1 MSLEISTGSFSS
13 SLAPQT
19 DFYHVNRADPPVSRG
34 DPSTSK
40 DAVDLSVKLFNQDL
54 RFTMAPET
62 KKDTVDLSSR
72 QFNREL
78 KFVMDPE
85 TKKVVAKVIDQK
97 THEVIRQIP
106 DKGPEP
112 VSNIAGYM
120 GKTVSVAV

>member
-19 DFYHVNRADPPVSRG
+19 DFYHVNRDDPPPASRG
-34 DPSTSK
+34 DPSAS
-40 DAVDLSVKLFNQDL
+40 
-54 RFTMAPET
+54 
-62 KKDTVDLSSR
+62 KDTVDLSAKM
-72 QFNREL
+72 FNREL

-85 TKKVVAKVIDQK
+85 TKKVVAKVIDQE

-120 GKTVSVAV
+120 GKIVSLAV